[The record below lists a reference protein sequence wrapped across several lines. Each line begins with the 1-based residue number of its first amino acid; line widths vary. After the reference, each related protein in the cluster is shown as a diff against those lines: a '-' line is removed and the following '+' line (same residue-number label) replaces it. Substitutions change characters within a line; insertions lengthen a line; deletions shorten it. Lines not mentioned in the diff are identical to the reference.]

1 VSPSSGSAVA
11 EQMTEKGGE
20 LLNGGWGRE
29 EMGCGFGVAGL
40 GEGFGWG
47 VEGGGGGGG
56 RLSSFHP
63 AGWPA
68 PVLLKPEERHRTPQQ
83 MKHTAPPHPQGPLPK
98 HGPTDRK
105 TVNEFR
111 WLNEGKQRQLGSS
124 GGVVQLSSV
133 TPGQSC
139 LWLCG
144 WDFQALNQ
152 TWLSSVPRN
161 SWLVSL
167 RLFHSN
173 LQKQC
178 LVLPFLF

>member
-1 VSPSSGSAVA
+1 
-11 EQMTEKGGE
+11 MTEKGGE